1 MLWVGLI
8 SCALGLLVLCYYLAV
23 QKNLGTGP
31 SLAIAA
37 GALLFYFVVGLLWQ
51 SPRIQKAAHV

>member
-1 MLWVGLI
+1 
-8 SCALGLLVLCYYLAV
+8 V